1 MTIAQEKQLP
11 TAHKS
16 FNITNVQNFY
26 MTELEKTITE
36 YSMKLD
42 EEQINCAQSMLATM
56 MSLCQKEAIKLSDI
70 DQSNIMML
78 LKQCVMLR
86 LNFSSV
92 PSECYMIIRNQ
103 KDKNDNWIKVFE
115 FGVQGDGND
124 KIVRTYGVGVKKI
137 YPYWIVREGDDFTY
151 PVFKGLAMEPPTW
164 GAKGGCG
171 KYIRVVYPVEYT
183 DGSVQFH
190 IAERADVAVNL
201 KAHILNNIKMKKDMD
216 YGKKQ
221 AIQDKIKDM
230 TLDQMFEDKDLLGI
244 MSPAWK
250 EPHSRESMILRKM
263 RNNALKPIPREFK
276 NVYVAEAYEYTIEDK
291 VTQEELDP
299 ESVIDTEINENAGK
313 DELKSLP
320 EESCSEKVKLDP
332 DTGEVIEKAPV
343 KKSRPF

>member
-1 MTIAQEKQLP
+1 MTVAQEKQLP

-26 MTELEKTITE
+26 MQELNKTISE

-56 MSLCQKEAIKLSDI
+56 MSLCQKEAIKLSEI

-103 KDKNDNWIKVFE
+103 KDKKDNWIKVFE

-137 YPYWIVREGDDFTY
+137 YPYWIVREGDEFTY

-164 GAKGGCG
+164 CSKGGCG
-171 KYIRVVYPVEYT
+171 KYIRVVYPIEYE
-183 DGSVQFH
+183 DNMVQYH

-216 YGKKQ
+216 YAKKQ
-221 AIQDKIKDM
+221 KIQDKIKDM
-230 TLDQMFEDKDLLGI
+230 TLDQMFEDKELLDI
-244 MSPAWK
+244 MSPAWRD
-250 EPHSRESMILRKM
+250 PHSREAMILRKM

-276 NVYVAEAYEYTIEDK
+276 NVYAAEAYEDTIEDK
-291 VTQEELDP
+291 VIQEAPDP
-299 ESVIDTEINENAGK
+299 ESVIEAEVNENAGTK
-313 DELKSLP
+313 ELKSLP
-320 EESCSEKVKLDP
+320 QESVPVDA
-332 DTGEVIEKAPV
+332 DTGEVKEQTTD
-343 KKSRPF
+343 KKRPF

>member
-1 MTIAQEKQLP
+1 MTETQNDKQLSSSE
-11 TAHKS
+11 KS
-16 FNITNVQNFY
+16 FSITNISKFY
-26 MTELEKTITE
+26 MQELDKTISE

-56 MSLCQKEAIKLSDI
+56 VSLCQKEAIKLSEI

-103 KDKNDNWIKVFE
+103 KDKKDNWTKVFE

-151 PVFKGLAMEPPTW
+151 PVFKGLTMEPPTW
-164 GAKGGCG
+164 GSKGGCG
-171 KYIRVVYPVEYT
+171 KYIRIVYPIEYE
-183 DGSVQFH
+183 DGMVQYH

-216 YGKKQ
+216 YAKKQ
-221 AIQDKIKDM
+221 AIQNKIKDM
-230 TLDQMFEDKDLLGI
+230 TLDQMFEDSECLNI
-244 MSPAWK
+244 MSPAWR
-250 EPHSRESMILRKM
+250 EPQSREAMILRKM

-276 NVYVAEAYEYTIEDK
+276 NVYAAQAYEDTVEDK
-291 VTQEELDP
+291 VEQEKPDP
-299 ESVIDTEINENAGK
+299 ESVIDVEVNDNSGKEEIK
-313 DELKSLP
+313 ELPK
-320 EESCSEKVKLDP
+320 EESSSSVDSV
-332 DTGEVIEKAPV
+332 TGEVKEHKAN
-343 KKSRPF
+343 KKRPF

>member
-1 MTIAQEKQLP
+1 MTVAQ
-11 TAHKS
+11 AHKS

-26 MTELEKTITE
+26 MTELNKTISE

-56 MSLCQKEAIKLSDI
+56 MSLCQKEAVTLKDI

-103 KDKNDNWIKVFE
+103 KDKNDNWTKVFE

-164 GAKGGCG
+164 GSKGGCG
-171 KYIRVVYPVEYT
+171 KYIRVVYPIEYD
-183 DGSVQFH
+183 DGMVQYH

-216 YGKKQ
+216 YAKKQ

-230 TLDQMFEDKDLLGI
+230 TLDQMLEDKDLLGI
-244 MSPAWK
+244 MSPAWRD
-250 EPHSRESMILRKM
+250 PHSREAMILRKM

-276 NVYVAEAYEYTIEDK
+276 NVYAAEAYEDTIEDK
-291 VTQEELDP
+291 VTQEAPDP
-299 ESVIDTEINENAGK
+299 ESVIDAEVNEKAGTK
-313 DELKSLP
+313 ELKSLP
-320 EESCSEKVKLDP
+320 QESKAVSVDA
-332 DTGEVIEKAPV
+332 DTGEVKEQPTD
-343 KKSRPF
+343 KKRPF